1 MAAQFY
7 LMIVVFVGRSRD
19 VGGPVL
25 GRVDCVPRAE
35 GGRGVE
41 AGHRGQIRPGSQ
53 GPAQQVAR
61 RVRGREG
68 GIRTSLLFISII
80 C

>member
-25 GRVDCVPRAE
+25 GRVDSVPWAE
-35 GGRGVE
+35 SGRGVE
-41 AGHRGQIRPGSQ
+41 AGHRSQIRPGGQ
-53 GPAQQVAR
+53 GPAEQVAR
-61 RVRGREG
+61 DPLNR
-68 GIRTSLLFISII
+68 
-80 C
+80 